1 MRIKIFTLN
10 VILDILVPIL
20 RIRLYHL
27 FYMPHDRKR
36 HVLDLFKKHLSFS
49 PIVGVFGHRQVG
61 KSTFISKHV
70 AEYSTLD
77 DEDELRPAEQNAKA
91 FIQNRK
97 NPFAID
103 ECQFAP
109 KLFPALKEQVRTHK
123 KPGQFVLSGSVR
135 FTSRKAI
142 RESLAGR
149 MAFFEM
155 LPFSITE
162 IRSEPLSNRIPK
174 LLSHKIFSTDSLQV
188 LRPKRELSSV
198 KKDFGTYLLC
208 GGLPGLCF
216 IREKQLRVESLRFLH
231 DLIIDRDLRMILA
244 TKLPAS
250 TIRRFLEWI
259 AQNAWNR
266 YSFSAVKRELRLAP
280 QTQKNLLYAMESVFL
295 IRRVPIRGQKGETV
309 LLEDQ
314 LEELTLSKESLD
326 LERQIETALY
336 RNIRSQFTYRMGPS
350 TQFETYRTRDGAR
363 VPVVIRTPEATLGLI
378 VISTSEPTLS
388 EKRSAA
394 SFLRK
399 FINSKIIYLTLEIIE
414 AKVLDERSLLASVYS
429 VI

>member
-1 MRIKIFTLN
+1 MA
-10 VILDILVPIL
+10 
-20 RIRLYHL
+20 
-27 FYMPHDRKR
+27 HDRKR
-36 HVLDLFKKHLSFS
+36 HALDLFKRHLSFS
-49 PIVGVFGHRQVG
+49 PIVGIFGHRQVG

-70 AEYSTLD
+70 GEYSTLD
-77 DEDELRPAEQNAKA
+77 DEEELKLAGQSAKA

-97 NPFAID
+97 TPFAID
-103 ECQFAP
+103 ECQFEP
-109 KLFPALKEQVRTHK
+109 KLFPALKEQVRVRK

-155 LPFSITE
+155 LPFSVAE
-162 IRSEPLSNRIPK
+162 IRSEPLSDWVPR
-174 LLSHKIFSTDSLQV
+174 LLSQKKFSTDSLLA
-188 LRPKRELSSV
+188 LRAKKEHSSV
-198 KKDFGTYLLC
+198 KKDFETYLLQ

-216 IREKQLRVESLRFLH
+216 IREKQHRVESLRFLH

-266 YSFSAVKRELRLAP
+266 YSYSAVKRELGLAP

-295 IRRVPIRGQKGETV
+295 IRRVPILGQKGETL

-314 LEELTLSKESLD
+314 LEELALSKGALS
-326 LERQIETALY
+326 LERQIESALY
-336 RNIRSQFTYRMGPS
+336 RNIRSQFTYRMGLS
-350 TQFETYRTRDGAR
+350 AEFETYHTRDGAR
-363 VPVVIRTPEATLGLI
+363 VPIVIRTPEAALGII
-378 VISTSEPTLS
+378 VISGNEPTLS

-399 FINSKIIYLTLEIIE
+399 FTGSKIIYATTEIIE
-414 AKVLDERSLLASVYS
+414 PKVLDEKSLLTSIYS